1 MGLSYLEVLMKA
13 TRLLLPFIH
22 GVEMRILEYGVLMAK
37 SHDATIVPLSFIY
50 VPEKQWGKG
59 TRLEHIQQSKDFLEA
74 VRVIAAR
81 HNVPVE
87 RYEVETGDV
96 VRSIE
101 ILTEQL
107 ACDGMILFVRG
118 SDGVLLNT
126 PEVALLIKQAACP
139 LYLIRLPARRSR
151 RLAQQLRDLLL
162 HWFSDKSKQGEI
174 SEQTQLFPTGVVE
187 QEEIISPDSAS
198 LLSSHQQGLD

>member
-1 MGLSYLEVLMKA
+1 MKA
-13 TRLLLPFIH
+13 TRLLLPFMH
-22 GVEMRILEYGVLMAK
+22 GVEMRVLEYGVLMAR
-37 SHDATIVPLSFIY
+37 SHDATIIPLSLIY
-50 VPEKQWGKG
+50 VPEKQWAKG
-59 TRLEHIQQSKDFLEA
+59 PRLEHIQQSKDFLEA

-118 SDGVLLNT
+118 SGGVLLNT
-126 PEVALLIKQAACP
+126 PEVALLIKQATCP
-139 LYLIRLPARRSR
+139 LYLICLPAGPYK
-151 RLAQQLRDLLL
+151 RLSQFLREYVSG
-162 HWFSDKSKQGEI
+162 WFSGRRKRTVTSIQPLQLADLEVEPDDVTSQTSNLKSTTK
-174 SEQTQLFPTGVVE
+174 S
-187 QEEIISPDSAS
+187 
-198 LLSSHQQGLD
+198 